1 MQRRIF
7 GIETEFG
14 VTCTF
19 HGQRRL
25 SPDEVARYLF
35 RRVVSWG
42 RSSNVFL
49 RNGARLYLDVG
60 SHPEYATAEC
70 DDLGQL
76 VAHDKAGERILEDLL
91 ADAERRL
98 ADEGIGGDIFLFKN
112 NTDSAGNSYG
122 CHENYLVG
130 RSGEFSRIADVLLPF
145 LVTRQLICGAGKV
158 LQTPRG
164 AVYCLSQRAEHIWE
178 GVSSATTRS
187 RPIINTRDEPHADA
201 ERYRR
206 LHVIVGDSNMSEVT
220 TLLKVGTANLVLEM
234 VEQGVQFRDFSL
246 DNPIR
251 AIREISHDMTGQRT
265 VRLAGGREASALD
278 IQREYYERAVD
289 YVDRRG
295 SDATTDRILDLWG
308 RALQAI
314 EEQDFSLIDREIDWA
329 IKYRL
334 LERYRSKHGLEL
346 SSPRIAQL
354 DLAYHDI
361 RRGRGLFDMLQRKD
375 LIDRVTD
382 DGEIEAAKDTPPQTT
397 RAKLRG
403 DFIAAAQAA
412 GRDFTVDWVHLK
424 LNDQAQRTVLCKDPF
439 RAVDERVERLIN
451 SL

>member
-49 RNGARLYLDVG
+49 SNGSRLYLDVG

-70 DDLGQL
+70 DDLVQL
-76 VAHDKAGERILEDLL
+76 VTHDKAGERILEDLL
-91 ADAERRL
+91 VDAERRL

-122 CHENYLVG
+122 CHENYLVT
-130 RSGEFSRIADVLLPF
+130 RAGEFSRIADVLLPF

-206 LHVIVGDSNMSEVT
+206 LHVIVGDSNMAEPT
-220 TLLKVGTANLVLEM
+220 TLLKIGSANLVLEM
-234 VEQGVQFRDFSL
+234 IEQGVQFRDFTL

-251 AIREISHDMTGQRT
+251 AIREISHDLTGRRP

-278 IQREYYERAVD
+278 IQREYYGRAVQHVKAND
-289 YVDRRG
+289 SGPTAQRV
-295 SDATTDRILDLWG
+295 IELWG
-308 RALQAI
+308 RALDAV
-314 EEQDFSLIDREIDWA
+314 EEQDFSKIDTEIDWA
-329 IKYRL
+329 IKHRL
-334 LERYRSKHGLEL
+334 VERYRARNNMDL

-361 RRGRGLFDMLQRKD
+361 RRGRGLFDLLQRKG
-375 LIDRVTD
+375 LVRRITD
-382 DGEIEAAKDTPPQTT
+382 DGDIEAAKDTPPQTT

-439 RAVDERVERLIN
+439 RAVDERVDRLIS